1 MIRRSVTLGALLVLL
16 LVAYRFGGSQSTP
29 APPDEDELRRYRAVS
44 GLVRTLLG
52 DPDLTINETDRADLN
67 NASQSI
73 EFATTF
79 WGYASEQD
87 LALLRVAKEISGNSV
102 VRLTKALDRLP
113 ITERAAL
120 PLTAPMALT
129 RHWPYRRG
137 ALLLRL
143 TRPDLLDDEQ
153 PAFVR
158 HTADLAVGATVAIDV
173 PAAPLTYL
181 LVTFQ
186 NVPEA
191 GGQVAIR
198 LRSAGKAMAAIYLNV
213 TTPPGGEL
221 KVSLVNQDGTPAA
234 AVAGVYAA
242 DHRLIVPDE
251 AIHLDGDFY
260 VPGRAR
266 AYREAHYWPGH
277 TAGES
282 QVFFVRGSFSL
293 KVPAGNYRV
302 IAGRGLEYLPV
313 TRQVAIKPGAT
324 TSATIAI
331 RRWIDMPAR
340 GWYSGDGHV
349 HYGRRG
355 KTENDTLLLWT
366 QAEDVHVA
374 NIMRMGDASRTYFEQ
389 YAYGKSGRATE
400 GNYALVPGQEDPRT
414 NFLGHTLHMNL
425 QAPVRAPDQ
434 YYLYDVIFDAVRK
447 QGGLSGYAHV
457 YQPAAFS
464 FYVRRNMTM
473 NIPAKR
479 IDFLEISEFGDIDSR
494 LFYEFLNLGFAL
506 TASAGSDVPWGNS
519 IGTSRV
525 YCYTGPRFDPDAWYA
540 AVRAGRTFVTTG
552 PMLELTVNGELPGST
567 IEARRGDTL
576 RIRAKAE
583 SPIVRP
589 QYLEVV
595 EQGKALRRV
604 EDANR
609 DALEV
614 EFTIPV
620 EHSTWIAVRAQ
631 GAHTTPVYVTV
642 NGAPFWRVDQARELV
657 SRRMRQLDDIEE
669 QIRRGVP
676 IGQYGN
682 WDNPELFKASADQ
695 LRDRIR
701 TSRDYYR
708 DLLRRATGESR

>member
-1 MIRRSVTLGALLVLL
+1 MTRRSVTLGALLVLL
-16 LVAYRFGGSQSTP
+16 FVAYRFGGSQTTST
-29 APPDEDELRRYRAVS
+29 PPDEDELRRYRAVN
-44 GLVRTLLG
+44 GLVRALLS
-52 DPDLTINETDRADLN
+52 DPDLIIGEADRADLN

-73 EFATTF
+73 GFATTF
-79 WGYASEQD
+79 WGNASEQD
-87 LALLRVAKEISGNSV
+87 LGLLRVANEISQNSV
-102 VRLTKALDRLP
+102 VRLTKALDRLA
-113 ITERAAL
+113 ITERLSVPLMTPAAL
-120 PLTAPMALT
+120 
-129 RHWPYRRG
+129 RRNWPYRRG
-137 ALLLRL
+137 ALLFRVV
-143 TRPDLLDDEQ
+143 RSDLLDDEQ

-158 HTADLAVGATVAIDV
+158 HTANLAAGPTVAIDV

-186 NVPEA
+186 DVPDS
-191 GGQVAIR
+191 GGQVPIHIR
-198 LRSAGKAMAAIYLNV
+198 MAGKEVATVNLSI

-221 KVSLVNQDGTPAA
+221 KVNLQNEDGTAAA
-234 AVAGVYAA
+234 AVVGVYAA

-251 AIHLDGDFY
+251 AIYLDGDFY

-266 AYREAHYWPGH
+266 GYREAHYWPGH
-277 TAGES
+277 PARES
-282 QVFFVRGSFSL
+282 QVVFVRGSFSL

-302 IAGRGLEYLPV
+302 IAGRGLEHLPV
-313 TRQVAIKPGAT
+313 TRQVTIRSGAT
-324 TSATIAI
+324 TSETIAV
-331 RRWIDMPAR
+331 RRWTDQPAR
-340 GWYSGDGHV
+340 DWYSGDGHV

-366 QAEDVHVA
+366 RAEDVHVA

-389 YAYGKSGRATE
+389 YAYGNAGRVIE

-414 NFLGHTLHMNL
+414 NYLGHTLHMNL

-434 YYLYDVIFDAVRK
+434 YYLYDVIFDAVHK

-457 YQPAAFS
+457 YQPATFS

-494 LFYEFLNLGFAL
+494 LFYEFLNLGFPL

-525 YCYTGPRFDPDAWYA
+525 YCYTGARFDPDAWYA
-540 AVRAGRTFVTTG
+540 ALRAGRTFVTTG
-552 PMLELTVNGELPGST
+552 PMLDFTVNGQLPGST

-583 SPIVRP
+583 SPSVRP

-595 EQGKALRRV
+595 EQGKVIRRV
-604 EDANR
+604 EDPKR
-609 DALEV
+609 EALEV

-620 EHSTWIAVRAQ
+620 EHSTWIALRAQ
-631 GAHTTPVYVTV
+631 GAHTTPIYVTV
-642 NGAPFWRVDQARELV
+642 NGAPFWRVDQVPELV
-657 SRRMRQLDDIEE
+657 SRRIQQLDAIED
-669 QIRRGVP
+669 QLRRGVP

-682 WDNPELFKASADQ
+682 WENPELFKNSADQ
-695 LRDRIR
+695 LRERVR
-701 TSRDYYR
+701 VSRDYYR
-708 DLLRRATGESR
+708 DVLRRASTESR